1 MGTMDRVK
9 KLAAR
14 LRRPGL
20 GAEARLRCLQAV
32 AVAVPLA
39 VAPLFLDAAVDLP
52 KRLLLVGLVGAGW
65 AVLLGEA
72 VERGGFGR
80 PLGPLAPPIL
90 ALVASG
96 FASCLVAPNG
106 GMALEQAWLVLAYA
120 GLAWMAA
127 AVPPGGTVREAALPG
142 TGSPQ
147 GVSAES
153 RLVTA
158 LLVAAGVQGLYGVLQ
173 YAGVDFLPWSSSWGS
188 RCFGTIGNPVYFA
201 EFLEPLFVLTAAVW
215 MTEKDEER
223 RDLMALLAVIVFV
236 ALVFAQ
242 TRSAWIG
249 SAAGLA
255 AAGWLA
261 WRHVPG
267 GRALL
272 SLNRSWLLSFGGL
285 AVAMALTVSSPTL
298 FGKAALP
305 LRDRVKD
312 AVNLKGWTVRHRLVL
327 WRAAALMTRE
337 NPILGVGP
345 DNYWSRFPLVQAA
358 FRPEYAKKGFL
369 YPPKEPRAHNDYFQ
383 LAAEQ
388 GLVGLG
394 VWFWFAVVLARM
406 GVLAA
411 RRAATPEA
419 GMLVAGMAGG
429 CVSLFVDAGFNF
441 PFRIIP
447 AAAVFWIFAGLIVAR
462 AFPGTGEPVPEPT
475 ARLRPVFKVVL
486 GVVVAVWFAWLAVP
500 AWMADRAKSSGDFYF
515 GANMW
520 EMAESYYGKSLKA
533 RPCDTLVRY
542 QRGLALEKSAA
553 FDWTGKTWDR
563 ALVEY
568 KTALAMGQNDEL
580 LYSHLALLSE
590 KKGDMARAVAYGS
603 VAARIDPQYL
613 DNTSNLS
620 FWLATREERM
630 DEALA
635 FAKGAVDG
643 VPEHPIYRWIYG
655 LVLEKAGRNREALAM
670 MNSAMPLMGRVSS
683 GLMYV
688 PELTKDI
695 ARVRKAARKR

>member
-1 MGTMDRVK
+1 MTLTPPPPYSVCVMGITGSLRE
-9 KLAAR
+9 LADR

-32 AVAVPLA
+32 AVAVPLV
-39 VAPLFLDAAVDLP
+39 VAPLLLDSAVELP

-90 ALVASG
+90 ALIASA
-96 FASCLVAPNG
+96 FVSCLVAPNT
-106 GMALEQAWLVLAYA
+106 GMALEEAWLILAYA
-120 GLAWMAA
+120 GLAFLAGA
-127 AVPPGGTVREAALPG
+127 TAG
-142 TGSPQ
+142 PQ
-147 GVSAES
+147 GRAAES

-158 LLVAAGVQGLYGVLQ
+158 FLVAAGVEGLYGVLQ

-223 RDLMALLAVIVFV
+223 RDLMALMAVIVFV

-261 WRHVPG
+261 WRYVSG
-267 GRALL
+267 GRDLL
-272 SLNRSWLLSFGGL
+272 SRNRSWLLSFGGL
-285 AVAMALTVSSPTL
+285 GIAMALTVSSPTL
-298 FGKAALP
+298 FGKSALP

-327 WRAAALMTRE
+327 WRAAALMTRD
-337 NPILGVGP
+337 NPIVGVGA
-345 DNYWSRFPLVQAA
+345 DSFHSRFPLVQAT
-358 FRPEYAKKGFL
+358 FRDEYAKKGFL
-369 YPPKEPRAHNDYFQ
+369 FPPKEPRVHNDYFQ

-394 VWFWFAVVLARM
+394 LWLWFVVALVRMAVM
-406 GVLAA
+406 AA
-411 RRAATPEA
+411 RRAETAEA

-429 CVSLFVDAGFNF
+429 CVSLLVDACFNF

-447 AAAVFWIFAGLIVAR
+447 AAAVFWAFTGLIAAR
-462 AFPGTGEPVPEPT
+462 AFAKSAAPEKEPE
-475 ARLRPVFKVVL
+475 ASLRPAAKVAL
-486 GVVVAVWFAWLAVP
+486 GTAVVVWFAWMVVP
-500 AWMADRAKSSGDFYF
+500 AWQADRAKSSGDFYY

-520 EMAESYYGKSLKA
+520 EMADLFYGKSLKA
-533 RPCDTLVRY
+533 RPFDTLIRY
-542 QRGLALEKSAA
+542 QRGLALEKSSA

-563 ALVEY
+563 ALVEF
-568 KTALAMGQNDEL
+568 KAALAMGQNDEL
-580 LYSHLALLSE
+580 LYAHLALLSE
-590 KKGDMARAVAYGS
+590 KKGDIARAANYGS
-603 VAARIDPQYL
+603 IAASIDPQYL

-620 FWLATREERM
+620 FWLATREQRM
-630 DEALA
+630 GEALA

-670 MNSAMPLMGRVSS
+670 MKSALPLMGRVSN

-688 PELTKDI
+688 PDLTKDI
-695 ARVRKAARKR
+695 ARVKKATKK